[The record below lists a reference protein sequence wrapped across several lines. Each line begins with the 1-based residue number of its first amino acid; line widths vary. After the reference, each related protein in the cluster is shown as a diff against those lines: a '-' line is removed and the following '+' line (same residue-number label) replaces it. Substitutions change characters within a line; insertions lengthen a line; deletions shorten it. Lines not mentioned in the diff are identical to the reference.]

1 MRIEDLSH
9 KIIVKTLSLLEEKY
23 HYKIPDA
30 HKHEIEAL
38 VMSNIDALIAGKDD
52 ASAKKK

>member
-23 HYKIPDA
+23 HYKIPDV
-30 HKHEIEAL
+30 HKHEIETL